1 LRNVVVGVFE
11 KLLEILEGGLVCFR
25 ALESIWSGCD
35 YFEGEADRETERRRT
50 AADGEKK
57 ATHTQ
62 KEGSFTSRREAE
74 GAAARMR
81 ATTGE
86 IDSVVARAQFMRE
99 SLGKSQAITDS
110 MIAILGSFDNRLST
124 LETAIR
130 PTQVR
135 CLHLPPSSSSA
146 AA

>member
-1 LRNVVVGVFE
+1 
-11 KLLEILEGGLVCFR
+11 
-25 ALESIWSGCD
+25 LESICSGCD

-50 AADGEKK
+50 AADGKK
-57 ATHTQ
+57 KKTTQTQ
-62 KEGSFTSRREAE
+62 KEGSFTSGREAE

-135 CLHLPPSSSSA
+135 FLHLPPSSSPSA
-146 AA
+146 A